1 MKNFAR
7 LSAEI
12 FKPRRRPERKP
23 LTAPPRGTQFHA
35 LEDKTS
41 GASYWI
47 ALSEPSTI
55 YDQWVKALKG
65 PDDNAKLIMTLLQGG
80 GCLVDV
86 GAHIGTIAIPAAMRG
101 STVVA
106 IEMNGDNCNR
116 LRAGAT
122 ANDLANLHVVETAA
136 SDFDGMVHVAG
147 IDAWG
152 HVTVDP
158 DDRLSTCMTLDTV
171 LPRFL
176 PPSAVGLVF
185 KIDVEGHELQV
196 FRGATRSI
204 EMMQPTILFESIDVE
219 GQAPT
224 EALGAR
230 EFLSRAGYSLYLV
243 RGAILS
249 PKAPTDIHEGLVC
262 DYLAIPKG
270 HERRLAGTGLKVRP
284 LRVSERLDW
293 IKEML
298 ESEALHQ
305 RHAAG
310 VILRWQRE
318 EPQMVLRARAI
329 IQSLI
334 GMDHLHDLRGDLQRL
349 L

>member
-1 MKNFAR
+1 MG
-7 LSAEI
+7 EG
-12 FKPRRRPERKP
+12 P
-23 LTAPPRGTQFHA
+23 G
-35 LEDKTS
+35 
-41 GASYWI
+41 
-47 ALSEPSTI
+47 
-55 YDQWVKALKG
+55 G
-65 PDDNAKLIMTLLQGG
+65 PDDNAKLIMMLLKGG

-86 GAHIGTIAIPAAMRG
+86 GAHIGTISIPVAMRG
-101 STVVA
+101 SKVVA
-106 IEMNGDNCNR
+106 IEMNEDNCNR

-122 ANDLANLHVVETAA
+122 ANDLTNLHVVETAA

-147 IDAWG
+147 TDAWG
-152 HVTVDP
+152 HVTVDAGE
-158 DDRLSTCMTLDTV
+158 RLATCTMLDTV

-176 PPSAVGLVF
+176 PPSAFGLVF

-230 EFLSRAGYSLYLV
+230 EFLSASGYSLYLV

-262 DYLAIPKG
+262 DYLAVPKG
-270 HERRLAGTGLKVRP
+270 RETLLARAGLKVRP
-284 LRVSERLDW
+284 LRVAERLDW

-298 ESEALHQ
+298 ASEALHQ

-310 VILRWQRE
+310 VIMRWQRE
-318 EPQMVLRARAI
+318 EPQMVLRARAM

-334 GMDHLHDLRGDLQRL
+334 GMDHLHDLRTDLQRL
-349 L
+349 M